1 MMEKI
6 ELEIG
11 GKLVSFEIGR
21 VAKQAG
27 GAVLATCGDTQMLAT
42 STMDKEPVERSD
54 FFPLT
59 VDYFEKMY
67 AAGKIPGG
75 FFKREGR
82 PSENEILGSRLIDR
96 PLRPLFPVQFRRPVQ
111 IVVYVLSSDGE
122 IAPEILGIN
131 AASLASLLS
140 DEPFTEAVGAVK
152 VGLLDS
158 KFVINPS
165 EKEIEEK
172 SALNLSIAGTKDA
185 LLMIEAGAKEVSES
199 QMIDAMGLALE
210 EIRKIAIVQEE
221 FASRFGKPKVAVPE
235 IIVDEAIKNEIEP
248 VLLEKI
254 KLVLQNKEKLT
265 RERAL
270 EDIKEE
276 IIAEYSEKYQDKIND
291 VSFIFDYV
299 LRNYA
304 RHQTLTG
311 ARLDGRAHAEIR
323 PISIEVGVLKRT
335 HGSALFTRGQTQV
348 LSIVT
353 LAGKGQGQLI
363 ESLDERPI
371 TKRYMHYYNFPP
383 FSVGEV
389 KPMRGPSRREI
400 GHGALAERALVQVLP
415 SEEEFPYTMR
425 VVSEVLESNGSTSM
439 ASTCGSTL
447 ALMDA
452 GVPITKPV
460 AGIAMGLIKEGDQYV
475 VLTDIQGAE
484 DHLGDMD
491 FKVTGT
497 TDGITALQ
505 MDIKIKGI
513 DLDILGK
520 ALDQAKDA
528 RLELLE
534 KMLAVIPK
542 PRDTISPYAPRIF
555 TLQIKTDKIGLIIGP
570 GGRTIKSI
578 IGDTDSEISIEPDGK
593 VYIAASS
600 EELGR
605 DIKQKILG
613 LVAEPEVGKIYH
625 GVVVDVRDFGALV
638 QILPNYVGLLHVS
651 QISDK
656 FVKDIRKEV
665 RTGDKF
671 DVKVMKVEDDGKM
684 QLTRKFANND
694 SQEKNKED

>member
-172 SALNLSIAGTKDA
+172 SALSLSIAGTKDA

-235 IIVDEAIKNEIEP
+235 IIVDEAVKNEIEP
-248 VLLEKI
+248 VLLDKI
-254 KLVLQNKEKLT
+254 KLALQNKEKLT

-304 RHQTLTG
+304 RQQTLTG
-311 ARLDGRAHAEIR
+311 ARLDGRARAEIR

-363 ESLDERPI
+363 ESLDEESI

-400 GHGALAERALVQVLP
+400 GHGALAERALVPVLP
-415 SEEEFPYTMR
+415 SEEKFPYTMR

-578 IGDTDSEISIEPDGK
+578 IGDTDSEINIEPDGK

-671 DVKVMKVEDDGKM
+671 DVKVMKVEDDGKI

-694 SQEKNKED
+694 SQKKE